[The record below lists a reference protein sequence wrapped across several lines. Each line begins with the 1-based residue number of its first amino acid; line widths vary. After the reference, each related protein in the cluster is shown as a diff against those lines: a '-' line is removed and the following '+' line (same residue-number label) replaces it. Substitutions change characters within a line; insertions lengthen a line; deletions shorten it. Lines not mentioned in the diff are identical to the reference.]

1 MWHIDLHEATNLITH
16 PTKDVNAMTAAFAS
30 FGGTFTPSAE
40 YTQTEDACYEAGR
53 RWAQQG
59 NTKLPVHAR
68 VAGRDVQIVR
78 SSHEWA
84 KAFVS
89 GWKSAGKGT
98 RPVL

>member
-1 MWHIDLHEATNLITH
+1 
-16 PTKDVNAMTAAFAS
+16 MTAYAYAS

-40 YTQTEDACYEAGR
+40 YTQTEEACYEAGR

-59 NTKLPVHAR
+59 QTKLPVHTR